1 VEIYKKYSTHI
12 YDGGRLFPILSNQK
26 YNEHLK
32 ELGKAADLTGEWID
46 YEYRL
51 QEKIEVHTPKCDLA
65 THTARRTFIVTAL
78 NEGVST
84 NLIMLI
90 TSHSDYKAMTP
101 YIKATMKGTG
111 SVISAIDKTY
121 SNNKN
126 GRETKS

>member
-1 VEIYKKYSTHI
+1 M
-12 YDGGRLFPILSNQK
+12 GGRLFPILSNQK

-32 ELGKAADLTGEWID
+32 ELGRAAGLKGEWVD

-51 QEKIEVHTPKCDLA
+51 QEKIEIRTPKCDLVS
-65 THTARRTFIVTAL
+65 HTARRTFIVTAL

-84 NLIMLI
+84 DLIMLI

-111 SVISAIDKTY
+111 CVIAAIDKTY
-121 SNNKN
+121 A
-126 GRETKS
+126 

>member
-1 VEIYKKYSTHI
+1 M
-12 YDGGRLFPILSNQK
+12 
-26 YNEHLK
+26 
-32 ELGKAADLTGEWID
+32 
-46 YEYRL
+46 
-51 QEKIEVHTPKCDLA
+51 
-65 THTARRTFIVTAL
+65 L

-121 SNNKN
+121 SKNKN
-126 GRETKS
+126 GRDAKS